1 MNNFK
6 KWLILVSLVVLIV
19 VGSSIQAQSFKLP
32 FAVACYF
39 DMVAAKDLEK
49 FSACFDVNAVIID
62 VSREIKGREAIRV
75 WAKNE
80 VIGGKYTILEVKEI
94 KDGASI
100 LLRFAPNGVGD
111 GFRAR
116 YVVTW
121 KNNKIVKMDL
131 QYA

>member
-1 MNNFK
+1 MNK
-6 KWLILVSLVVLIV
+6 IKMWVISGILIFPIV
-19 VGSSIQAQSFKLP
+19 FPSSIQAQNPQLP
-32 FAVACYF
+32 VTAACYF
-39 DMVAAKDLEK
+39 DTIAAQNIEK
-49 FSACFDVNAVIID
+49 FAACFETNAVVID
-62 VSREIKGREAIRV
+62 VDREIKGRDAIKT

-100 LLRFAPNGVGD
+100 LLRFSPNGVGD

-121 KNNKIVKMDL
+121 KNNKIIKMDL

>member
-1 MNNFK
+1 MNKIRIGIAFV
-6 KWLILVSLVVLIV
+6 ILSCLVLLS
-19 VGSSIQAQSFKLP
+19 SSIQAQKPKLP
-32 FAVACYF
+32 VAAACYF
-39 DMVAAKDLEK
+39 DTIATKNLEK
-49 FSACFDVNAVIID
+49 FAACFETNAVILD
-62 VSREIKGREAIRV
+62 VTREIRGRDAIQT

-80 VIGGKYTILEVKEI
+80 VIGGKYSILEVKEI

-116 YVVTW
+116 YIVTW
-121 KNNKIVKMDL
+121 KNNKIIKMDL